1 MDYRIQLTDVEV
13 VHRLLSFDDDLSQ
26 AYRYYQDLIL
36 AVSHRD
42 QGELNQLLSQK
53 WTTLPWPLQ
62 KVQRTLRSHKLEIIN
77 SFKYQ
82 NYTNGPVEGTNN
94 KIKVIK
100 RTAYGFRNFFNF
112 RAHILPPYLI
122 HILPSTGTIK
132 EQLMPNSRHKL
143 LENLFYFLISTS

>member
-1 MDYRIQLTDVEV
+1 MERRIAIIADVHGNYTAFKAVRDDIVKQQVDECWFMGDLFMPGPGAINIWQLLESLKPTICL
-13 VHRLLSFDDDLSQ
+13 RGNWDDDLSQ

-53 WTTLPWPLQ
+53 WATLPWPLR

-82 NYTNGPVEGTNN
+82 NYTNGPVEG
-94 KIKVIK
+94 
-100 RTAYGFRNFFNF
+100 
-112 RAHILPPYLI
+112 
-122 HILPSTGTIK
+122 
-132 EQLMPNSRHKL
+132 
-143 LENLFYFLISTS
+143 

>member
-1 MDYRIQLTDVEV
+1 MDYRIQLTDVEA
-13 VHRLLSFDDDLSQ
+13 VHRLLSFDDNLSQ

-100 RTAYGFRNFFNF
+100 RTAYGFCNFFNF
-112 RAHILPPYLI
+112 WAR
-122 HILPSTGTIK
+122 STGTIK
-132 EQLMPNSRHKL
+132 EQLMPNSRHEL